1 MNILGFK
8 WIGKQVYTRDL
19 QMITIKNE
27 EALFFQY
34 LDFLPTSVLI
44 AREDKCNKRTKILFV
59 NKAFIKTIGYKV
71 TDIPDHLSFVSR
83 AYPDINYRHE
93 VMMSWLNRTSQL
105 NNRKTSVV
113 QLCSRVLCKDQQYRW
128 FDIRT
133 ELKSTIGKGIVIVL
147 FNNIDKAKN
156 EALQYAEL
164 SRTDPLTKLANRRYI
179 QQLLQQE
186 IINCQHDYHPFSLVM
201 ADIDLFKRI
210 NDSFGHEGG
219 DYVIERVA
227 KIIKQST
234 RKLDIVARWGGE
246 EYLLFLPKTNTTE
259 ARIVV
264 KKIMKRIHE
273 YAFEWEGEHF
283 NISLTYG
290 VTEYRMTEECTD
302 TIRRADN
309 YLYQGKEKGRDC
321 IVSDGLIEVWGE

>member
-1 MNILGFK
+1 
-8 WIGKQVYTRDL
+8 
-19 QMITIKNE
+19 MITIKNE

-34 LDFLPTSVLI
+34 LDFLPTSALI
-44 AREDKCNKRTKILFV
+44 AREDKCNKRAKILFV

-93 VMMSWLNRTSQL
+93 VMMSWLNRTSQF
-105 NNRKTSVV
+105 NSRKTSVV
-113 QLCSRVLCKDQQYRW
+113 QLCSKVLCKDQQYRW

-156 EALQYAEL
+156 EALQYAKL

-179 QQLLQQE
+179 QELVQQE
-186 IINCQHDYHPFSLVM
+186 IVNYQHDYYPFSLVM

-219 DYVIERVA
+219 DYVIEMVA

-234 RKLDIVARWGGE
+234 RKIDIVARWGGE
-246 EYLLFLPKTNTTE
+246 EYLLLLPKTNTTE

-273 YAFEWEGEHF
+273 YAFEWEGERFH
-283 NISLTYG
+283 ISLTYG
-290 VTEYRMTEECTD
+290 VTEYRMTEEYKD